1 MRALL
6 CAVLLLTACKTA
18 ESETKPAPPA
28 AVSEAKPAEAPH
40 EHAVA
45 ANAPPPV
52 FDDLGTWHHAVQASP
67 QAQVWFDQ
75 GLRLMYAFNHEEAI
89 KAFQRGAEID
99 PKCAMCLWG
108 AALALGPNIN
118 LPTDPDREKMAW
130 DLVARARAAGP
141 QGAEKDYVEA
151 VAKRYTNPPGPDRR
165 AVDKAYADAIREPS
179 RKHPDDVDA
188 A

>member
-6 CAVLLLTACKTA
+6 CAVSLLTACKTA
-18 ESETKPAPPA
+18 ESETKPASPA

-52 FDDLGTWHHAVQASP
+52 FDDLGAWHHAVQASP

-89 KAFQRGAEID
+89 KAFQRGVEID
-99 PKCAMCLWG
+99 HRCAMCLWG
-108 AALALGPNIN
+108 DALALGPNIN
-118 LPTDPDREKMAW
+118 LP
-130 DLVARARAAGP
+130 
-141 QGAEKDYVEA
+141 
-151 VAKRYTNPPGPDRR
+151 
-165 AVDKAYADAIREPS
+165 
-179 RKHPDDVDA
+179 
-188 A
+188 